1 MNNGSTI
8 HQHMKQN
15 AANWAPDA
23 DIRSRLDRW
32 DNLGAL
38 KSAIEMGNLLS
49 RKDIAETAKAIYDDL
64 MMTTDY
70 LIKGVKDPER
80 PNLVGHIR
88 ERAYALTDVIRITAA
103 GQSRKAPQRESLMAI
118 SDEERHNIEESIAK
132 YKQLALVGD
141 AGTALTDLCHRLDLQ
156 WLEPHDVESIF
167 TQVISDHEI
176 TSSDRAFMVSAL
188 CHNNLT
194 RHNRS
199 IVLQSIGL
207 LSSDKTLSED
217 IVGRLLLI
225 VLSDIL
231 AWPERW
237 ECDRHLPEAL
247 RVLVDCDD
255 IIAPALRRT
264 LVGITKM
271 RMVGPIEDFI
281 EHGMTERILGFLKKH
296 IDKSKSREDGTNEIT
311 LNGDEAEDFIAN
323 EERHFRNGIEK
334 MQEWKAEGMDVEFSS
349 VRHMKNGEFFRETV
363 NWYRPFTPD
372 DINIPPTPKD
382 RKPELQ
388 QKLISTLAN
397 STDMAESDKY
407 SLLFSFQ
414 DTDNGIVS
422 SYCNGVE
429 NTNEMR
435 EDSISTYD
443 ADTKKYI
450 SYSHSAV
457 RLIKDL
463 YRGYKLRRPGFGDT
477 NIFDDI
483 TRAIG
488 SESLSIIMPHGET
501 FGDRLV
507 KYRCWAEALIVF
519 GQMAET
525 AEGRSSA
532 IIMRKYAMCLIRNGK
547 DDEAVKA
554 LKQADLLD
562 ESDPWTKQTLARLMF
577 NKGEYTSALFYIQ
590 SAKDLKKPSR
600 AMKIMEA
607 ECDEKL
613 GRHED
618 ALRIWE
624 EMTYADEDD
633 TEAQMGAA
641 WCLLALGRRH
651 EAGDAMNHVS
661 VEDGGDEAKT
671 IRALFAIIDGQISH
685 GTSALLRLKER
696 GEETKDLPNAMT
708 QEIMSYKNILMKFGM
723 TEVDI
728 KLLANIAGT
737 QAVNTETD
745 ESEDN

>member
-1 MNNGSTI
+1 ME
-8 HQHMKQN
+8 QN

-38 KSAIEMGNLLS
+38 KSAVEMGNLLA
-49 RKDIAETAKAIYDDL
+49 RKDIAETAQSIYDDI

-103 GQSRKAPQRESLMAI
+103 GQSRRSPQRESLMAI
-118 SDEERHNIEESIAK
+118 SDGERHNIEESIAT
-132 YKQLALVGD
+132 YKQHALVGD
-141 AGTALTDLCHRLDLQ
+141 ASTALTDLCHRLDLQ

-167 TQVISDHEI
+167 TQVISDREI

-217 IVGRLLLI
+217 IAGRLLLI
-225 VLSDIL
+225 ILSDIL

-255 IIAPALRRT
+255 IIAPALRRI

-296 IDKSKSREDGTNEIT
+296 IDKSKIDGKNEIR
-311 LNGDEAEDFIAN
+311 LHGDEAEDFIAN
-323 EERHFRNGIEK
+323 EGRNFRNGIEK

-363 NWYRPFTPD
+363 NWLRPFSAD
-372 DINIPPTPKD
+372 DINIPPTPKG

-388 QKLISTLAN
+388 QKLISALAN
-397 STDMAESDKY
+397 SVEMAESDKY
-407 SLLFSFQ
+407 SLLLSFQ
-414 DTDNGIVS
+414 DTDNGIVR
-422 SYCNGVE
+422 SYCNGAE
-429 NTNEMR
+429 ETNAMR

-443 ADTKKYI
+443 AATKKYI
-450 SYSHSAV
+450 GYSHAAV

-532 IIMRKYAMCLIRNGK
+532 VIMRKYAMCLIRNGK

-562 ESDPWTKQTLARLMF
+562 ESDSWTKQSLARLMF
-577 NKGEYTSALFYIQ
+577 SKGEYTSALFYLQ
-590 SAKDLKKPSR
+590 SAKELKKPNR

-607 ECDEKL
+607 ECDERL
-613 GRHED
+613 GRHEN
-618 ALRIWE
+618 ALKIWE

-661 VEDGGDEAKT
+661 AEEGGDEAKT
-671 IRALFAIIDGQISH
+671 IRALFAIIDGHITH
-685 GTSALLRLKER
+685 GTSALRRLRER
-696 GEETKDLPNAMT
+696 NEETKDLPNAMT
-708 QEIMSYKNILMKFGM
+708 QEIMRYKNILIKFGM
-723 TEVDI
+723 TEVDV
-728 KLLANIAGT
+728 KLLANIAGM
-737 QAVNTETD
+737 QAANTETD